1 MKRFLCL
8 IVAMFAVFNLT
19 SCKKEEEAVAKE
31 EKASAGSITLYSL
44 KDDTLC
50 PILTDNE
57 ANRQMLGIVYES
69 LVSLENNMEPKAK
82 LAKSWS
88 VSSDGLIWTFE
99 LRNDVKWHNG
109 DSLKA
114 EDVVYTINQIKQAE
128 QSCYFYNVK
137 RIAEV
142 SEAGNSVV
150 MTLSEPC
157 PTFVNLMTF
166 PVIKKGDDEIDR
178 NSFSPCGTGA
188 YVFSGGNSGNIYTLK
203 RNENWW
209 GGKAKLDEIKVKL
222 LPDSETVAYSFSS
235 GDIDV
240 ANSEWGQSNL
250 SGGADMRT
258 TSCPL
263 TVYDF
268 IGVNHNN
275 SVLKNKEVRKAI
287 SLAVKREK
295 IINDIFA
302 GNAVKANSPLR
313 ENWVM
318 SGDKEDYEVDNTEA
332 ENLLLKNGWKKD
344 DGIYSR
350 KTEDGRQKLDFE
362 IIVNQ
367 ENSSRVNIAESI
379 KSDLDSIGM
388 SVKVIPL
395 SFEDYENRIATGDYQ
410 LFVGSTMI
418 SEEIDLSFLLGS
430 GNMFAFEDEKMNEI
444 LFDIKH
450 SANKETLVE
459 NYGKL
464 KKRFISQVPIIGI
477 CFENF
482 CMLYSKKVEGE
493 LSPTPANIYSG
504 IHNLYTRK

>member
-19 SCKKEEEAVAKE
+19 SCKKEEETVAKE
-31 EKASAGSITLYSL
+31 EKASSGSITLYSL

-69 LVSLENNMEPKAK
+69 LVSLENNMEAKAK
-82 LAKSWS
+82 LAKSWT
-88 VSSDGLIWTFE
+88 VSEDGLIWTFE

-128 QSCYFYNVK
+128 QSSYFYNVK

-142 SEAGNSVV
+142 SESGDKVV

-203 RNENWW
+203 RNKNWW

-263 TVYDF
+263 AVYDF

-275 SVLKNKEVRKAI
+275 GVLKNKEVRKAI

-313 ENWVM
+313 ENWFM

-344 DGIYSR
+344 NGVYSR
-350 KTEDGRQKLDFE
+350 KTEDGRQTLDFE

-379 KSDLDSIGM
+379 KSDLDTIGM